1 MTELIIKQKHED
13 MMKYGYICL
22 RQFPKS
28 ERHTLSAEIRQ
39 TMYEIDR
46 LILRAQKRYFKKNT
60 LQDLDI
66 EIAHLLSKI
75 RLAKELEFLPFKKYE
90 NWSKMVV
97 ELGKMVGGWIKSQN
111 DKISGS

>member
-1 MTELIIKQKHED
+1 MSGLIIKQKHED
-13 MMKYGYICL
+13 MMKYGYVCL

-46 LILRAQKRYFKKNT
+46 LIIRAQKRYFKKNT

-66 EIAHLLSKI
+66 ELAHLLTKI

-90 NWSKMVV
+90 NWSKMVI
-97 ELGKMVGGWIKSQN
+97 ELGKMVGSWIK
-111 DKISGS
+111 KLSGP